1 MFLLILESIG
11 TSELIF
17 IAIIALI
24 VLGPR
29 KLPQMAKTVAKT
41 MGEFKSATN
50 EFKSTWEK
58 EVAFE
63 DDNLNPKAPMNSIA
77 VSQNENT
84 IDTTIKNQT
93 ISEQYLSAPEVK
105 ELSAEEIAQ
114 NFRGKIDRTEKAD
127 VDNDNVKSSGKQDW
141 L

>member
-1 MFLLILESIG
+1 MFLFILESIG

-63 DDNLNPKAPMNSIA
+63 DDNLNPKAHMNSIA
-77 VSQNENT
+77 VRQNENS

-114 NFRGKIDRTEKAD
+114 NFQGKIDKTGTAGI
-127 VDNDNVKSSGKQDW
+127 DNDNGRLSDKQSW